1 MPNTKV
7 KTTKTKKPSSK
18 ITKFIR
24 VPIDEKTEALI
35 KQILEENPLFSQLD
49 AIKFIIG
56 KQILDVARANR
67 YKAKAELVEFLKSLE
82 SRRQGPTLTED
93 EEFAILKENGLM

>member
-1 MPNTKV
+1 MSNT
-7 KTTKTKKPSSK
+7 KTTKKTSSK

-49 AIKFIIG
+49 AIRSIIG
-56 KQILDVARANR
+56 KQIMVESKSKR
-67 YKAKAELVEFLKSLE
+67 YKARVDFVSWIRGMENHRTGEL
-82 SRRQGPTLTED
+82 LTED
-93 EEFAILKENGLM
+93 EQFHILKDNDLM